1 MSIFHPYLL
10 DVKPVSQVYIEGHM
24 SNYINSTILA
34 DSTVVEALKCSVER
48 EEAWVKKS
56 STIVKCKEIF
66 TEVGENIIL
75 NDNISSRRRAVKDIK
90 KAANKHIAQEF
101 LNQANQHATD
111 MVLQGEF
118 AVILA
123 EEEKDVAWK
132 SIIYQVPRGV
142 MAFSLRAATNSL
154 ATPDNLARWGR
165 VVDNRCNLCSQSPCT
180 LGHILNNCKKAL
192 DRYEWRHNNVLAHL
206 YSTLRENK
214 PDNFEIYA
222 DLEGAFAGSS
232 TVPVEIMLTNSRP
245 DITLVDR
252 RKEPASVTLIELTI
266 PFTSGINAAAERKRA
281 RYEFLSND
289 IKEAGFQC
297 TTIPIEVCS
306 RGHINSRNRS
316 SLTNIFHTCRVKKN
330 QKTVR
335 SLSKLSLL
343 GSYTVYNARRSETWN
358 ISSFLKP

>member
-1 MSIFHPYLL
+1 M
-10 DVKPVSQVYIEGHM
+10 
-24 SNYINSTILA
+24 
-34 DSTVVEALKCSVER
+34 VV
-48 EEAWVKKS
+48 
-56 STIVKCKEIF
+56 
-66 TEVGENIIL
+66 
-75 NDNISSRRRAVKDIK
+75 
-90 KAANKHIAQEF
+90 
-101 LNQANQHATD
+101 
-111 MVLQGEF
+111 QGEF
-118 AVILA
+118 TVILA

-154 ATPDNLARWGR
+154 PTPDNLARWGR
-165 VVDNRCNLCSQSPCT
+165 VVDKSCNLCSQSPCT

-214 PDNFEIYA
+214 PDNLEIYA
-222 DLEGAFAGSS
+222 DLEGAFIGSS

-289 IKEAGFQC
+289 IKEAGYQC

-330 QKTVR
+330 QKTIR

-343 GSYTVYNARRSETWN
+343 GSYSVYNARRSETWN